1 MRVFVHC
8 DNNYKNFNRI
18 KSVLKQ
24 FDIERE
30 YEEDTRQELNKVVFL
45 YGFNYSK
52 FNNILSKLN
61 INIQRR
67 NHAEINACLSF
78 SDIVILFHNFIEY
91 NNGIES
97 IINACAEFNKP
108 IYIYTDRIKNG
119 FLTPK
124 DNDLVLSKKMTLEEN
139 HNKVTVKEYNFEP
152 YSNKSFITQDNV
164 KKIIRASYLDISERK
179 ESSKIILI

>member
-8 DNNYKNFNRI
+8 DNTYKNFNRI

-30 YEEDTRQELNKVVFL
+30 YEENTLQELNKVVFF

-52 FNNILSKLN
+52 FNNILSKMN

-67 NHAEINACLSF
+67 NYTEINSCLSF
-78 SDIVILFHNFIEY
+78 ADIVILFHNFIEY

-97 IINACAEFNKP
+97 MINACAEFNKP
-108 IYIYTDRIKNG
+108 VYIYTDRIKNG
-119 FLTPK
+119 FLIPK
-124 DNDLVLSKKMTLEEN
+124 GEDLVLSKNMMLEEN

-152 YSNKSFITQDNV
+152 YSNKAFFTQDNV

-179 ESSKIILI
+179 ESNKIILI